1 MQQNV
6 TRLIVPIRSYHEEAS
21 DRLLLL
27 DFNNQIARIPVA
39 SKNKMDANQI
49 LDREFLEIR
58 SRILDV
64 ASSLDRIQ
72 RADGDVSSDPRMRK
86 LTEALQIVLMQDPH
100 RAEKIQLLF
109 SREYDEH
116 WKDEFSLPSA
126 N

>member
-1 MQQNV
+1 
-6 TRLIVPIRSYHEEAS
+6 
-21 DRLLLL
+21 
-27 DFNNQIARIPVA
+27 
-39 SKNKMDANQI
+39 MDANQI

-64 ASSLDRIQ
+64 ASALDRIQ

>member
-1 MQQNV
+1 
-6 TRLIVPIRSYHEEAS
+6 
-21 DRLLLL
+21 
-27 DFNNQIARIPVA
+27 
-39 SKNKMDANQI
+39 MDAKQI

-72 RADGDVSSDPRMRK
+72 RADSDVANDPRMQK
-86 LTEALQIVLMQDPH
+86 LNEAIEIVLTDDPH
-100 RAEKIQLLF
+100 RAEKIQMLF

-116 WKDEFSLPSA
+116 WKDQFSLPAA